1 MAGLPIILNMY
12 TAIEK
17 KGVQYMLK
25 GGRGV
30 CILYYV
36 ELIVSIWFV
45 ILVLI

>member
-1 MAGLPIILNMY
+1 MADSPIILNMY
-12 TAIEK
+12 PAFEK